1 MEDKVSKII
10 QQAATIFMRYG
21 IKSITMDDMARH
33 LGISKKT
40 LYLYVKDKEEL
51 VSKVLDTFCKDEDH
65 QICQIRK
72 TAENAI
78 DELLE
83 IGKWVMQTLQNL
95 HPSVTFDMEKY
106 HPEAYRKMQT
116 DRFAAVYSHIMSN
129 IKKGQKEG
137 FYRKDINPDII
148 TKIYITRM
156 DAMFSNELF
165 PVNEYRLV
173 DVYQEMFRY
182 HIRGIASEKGLE
194 YLQQKAKHLK

>member
-1 MEDKVSKII
+1 MEEKEVKLI
-10 QQAATIFMRYG
+10 QQASAIFMRFG

-51 VSKVLDTFCKDEDH
+51 VAKVLDSFCKEEDH
-65 QICQIRK
+65 QIREIRR

-106 HPEAYRKMQT
+106 HPESYRKMQA

-137 FYRKDINPDII
+137 YYRKDINPDII

-194 YLQQKAKHLK
+194 YLQQKSKHLK

>member
-1 MEDKVSKII
+1 MEEKESKII
-10 QQAATIFMRYG
+10 QSASAIFMRYG

-51 VSKVLDTFCKDEDH
+51 VGKVLNNFCKGEDDH
-65 QICQIRK
+65 ICAIRN

-78 DELLE
+78 DEILE
-83 IGKWVMQTLQNL
+83 IGKWVMSTLQNL

-106 HPEAYRKMQT
+106 HPEAYRKMQL
-116 DRFAAVYSHIMSN
+116 DRFKAIYAHIMSN

-137 FYRKDINPDII
+137 LYRKDINPDII
-148 TKIYITRM
+148 TRIYIMRI
-156 DAMFSNELF
+156 DAMFNNEVF
-165 PVNEYRLV
+165 PHTEYRLV

-182 HIRGIASEKGLE
+182 HIRGIASDKGLE
-194 YLQQKAKHLK
+194 YLHEKSKHLK

>member
-1 MEDKVSKII
+1 MEEKEVKLI
-10 QQAATIFMRYG
+10 QQASAIFMRYG

-51 VSKVLDTFCKDEDH
+51 VAKVLNSFCKGEDNH
-65 QICQIRK
+65 ICEIRK
-72 TAENAI
+72 NAENAI
-78 DELLE
+78 EELLE
-83 IGKWVMQTLQNL
+83 IGKWVMHTLQNL

-137 FYRKDINPDII
+137 FFRKDINPDII
-148 TKIYITRM
+148 TKIYISRM
-156 DAMFSNELF
+156 DAMFNSQLF
-165 PVNEYRLV
+165 PTSEYRLV

-194 YLQQKAKHLK
+194 YLQEKSKHLK